1 MKGTTGHLFAYGT
14 LMSGEIMLA
23 VTGSRFPAAPGVLW
37 GFRRNRIRGEVYP
50 GIIPSLEER
59 VDGILYRN
67 LTEDDW
73 KRLDLFEGEMYVRS
87 GVTVQLEDGTVGQAQ
102 TYVLKP
108 QFENRLSSEPWS
120 LEEFLQSGRARFE
133 SQYPGFAALS
143 GEMRKEG
150 RNGKGGSC
158 AG

>member
-1 MKGTTGHLFAYGT
+1 MKRMSGDLFAYGT
-14 LMSGEIMLA
+14 LMSEDVLHA
-23 VTGSRFPAAPGVLW
+23 ATGGRFPAAPGVLR

-50 GIIPSLEER
+50 GIIPSPEER
-59 VDGILYRN
+59 VDGIVYSN

-73 KRLDLFEGEMYVRS
+73 KHLDLFEGEMYIRS
-87 GVTVQLEDGTVGQAQ
+87 AVTVQLGDGAGRQAQ

-120 LEEFLQSGRARFE
+120 LDEFLQSGKARFE
-133 SQYPGFAALS
+133 SQYRGFAALS

-150 RNGKGGSC
+150 RNGKGG
-158 AG
+158 